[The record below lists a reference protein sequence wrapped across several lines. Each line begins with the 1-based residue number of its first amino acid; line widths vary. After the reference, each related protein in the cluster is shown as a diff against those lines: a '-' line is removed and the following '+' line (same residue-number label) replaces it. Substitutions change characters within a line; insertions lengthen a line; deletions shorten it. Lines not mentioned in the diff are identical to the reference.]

1 MKSLFLSLFFVAVTA
16 LGARTFGQTTITFP
30 VTGGSYTVYAPAGS
44 KFLYGPSGGNG
55 FIFSYA
61 TTGDICGVYASPN
74 TTYYDR
80 SVTVTWTLT
89 PKTGSGSGTPSG
101 YLTYTFYQPGTP
113 PPPFAGTQDT
123 VSFTP
128 AIPLL
133 NKQ

>member
-1 MKSLFLSLFFVAVTA
+1 MKSLFLSLLFVAATA
-16 LGARTFGQTTITFP
+16 FGARTFAQTTTITFP
-30 VTGGSYTVYAPAGS
+30 ATGGSYTVYAPAGY
-44 KFLYGPSGGNG
+44 KFLYGPSGGGG
-55 FIFSYA
+55 FTFSYA
-61 TTGDICGVYASPN
+61 STSDICGVSAGPN

-89 PKTGSGSGTPSG
+89 PKTGGGTPSG
-101 YLTYTFYQPGTP
+101 TLTYTFFQPGTP

-133 NKQ
+133 NKLQ

>member
-1 MKSLFLSLFFVAVTA
+1 MKSLFLSLFLMAATA
-16 LGARTFGQTTITFP
+16 LGARTFAQTTTITFP
-30 VTGGSYTVYAPAGS
+30 VTGGSYTVYAPAGY
-44 KFLYGPSGGNG
+44 KFLYGPSGGGGG
-55 FIFSYA
+55 FTFSYA
-61 TTGDICGVYASPN
+61 TTGDICGVYAAAN

-89 PKTGSGSGTPSG
+89 PKTGGGTPSG
-101 YLTYTFYQPGTP
+101 TLTYAFYQPGNT